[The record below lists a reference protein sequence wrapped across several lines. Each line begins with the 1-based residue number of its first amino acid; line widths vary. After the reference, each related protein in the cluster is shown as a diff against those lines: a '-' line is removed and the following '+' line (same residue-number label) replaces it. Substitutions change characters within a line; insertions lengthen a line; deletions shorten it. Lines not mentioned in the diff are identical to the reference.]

1 VHPILIQIGPFA
13 IRYYGLM
20 YVIGTLVGIYLL
32 RRECRRLNLPLSED
46 SQVNLVLLL
55 VFLGIL
61 GGRIYYVIFN
71 WDYYSRNPLE
81 IPAIWHGGLA
91 IHGGLIAGVLA
102 GLWFVR
108 RHGLPFL
115 KLADVFVPMIALAQA
130 FGRFGNFMN
139 GDAHG
144 VPTYLPWG
152 IVFPPDSI
160 AGRQFGSVPLHPT
173 MLYELVWDLANF
185 WVLWRL
191 RRTPRKRGFQVNLY
205 LIFYSVGRG
214 VIESFRADSLMLGS
228 WRVAQLVSA
237 FVVLASTAWLF
248 GARLWKPAP

>member
-1 VHPILIQIGPFA
+1 MDPVLIQIGPFV

-20 YVIGTLVGIYLL
+20 YVLGTLAGIYLL
-32 RRECRRLNLPLSED
+32 RRESRRLNLPLSED
-46 SQVNLVLLL
+46 SQVNLVLLV
-55 VFLGIL
+55 VFAGIL

-71 WDYYSRNPLE
+71 WDYYSRNPAE
-81 IPAIWHGGLA
+81 IPALWHGGLA

-108 RHGLPFL
+108 KHGLAFL
-115 KLADVFVPMIALAQA
+115 QMADTCVPMVALAQA

-144 VPTYLPWG
+144 VPTNLPWG
-152 IVFPPDSI
+152 IVFPPESI
-160 AGRQFGSVPLHPT
+160 AGRQFGPVRLHPT
-173 MLYELVWDLANF
+173 MLYELVWDLAIF
-185 WVLWRL
+185 GVLWRL
-191 RRTPRKRGFQVNLY
+191 RLSPRKRGYQAGLY
-205 LIFYSVGRG
+205 LILYSVGRA

-237 FVVLASTAWLF
+237 LVVIGSAGWLV
-248 GARLWKPAP
+248 GSRLWKPAP